1 MFAYGCAAQPMDARA
16 AAACSGAKV
25 TSFEHAHTTVTWR
38 LLITCYM
45 TSTSGRVKMTI
56 AAVLSWIA
64 IKNYSIRVY
73 TCTTF
78 PPEIVLT
85 TEYSASQRGSST
97 ASLSALLG
105 ISIVAV

>member
-1 MFAYGCAAQPMDARA
+1 MDARAA

-45 TSTSGRVKMTI
+45 TSTSGVKMTI

-64 IKNYSIRVY
+64 IKNYSIKVY
-73 TCTTF
+73 TCAKF
-78 PPEIVLT
+78 PPEIVLI

-97 ASLSALLG
+97 AYICKLHH
-105 ISIVAV
+105 